1 VEDPRLGGEVRQP
14 LDEGTCRYE
23 YQELPQRSF
32 HSSEQ
37 LVKIK
42 KMVYGAN
49 RSYRNAPFE

>member
-1 VEDPRLGGEVRQP
+1 MR
-14 LDEGTCRYE
+14 

-42 KMVYGAN
+42 KMVMVLIG
-49 RSYRNAPFE
+49 SYRNAPFE